1 MAKRSS
7 RNNILAGGLVL
18 GSLLLAIATIIMIG
32 DGLDNI
38 ARREYVVHFSLADG
52 VAGLKR
58 GSEVRVGGRRV
69 GAVKSVEFLRAND
82 EIQTIEV
89 TIGIDSSITLR
100 QGAEAELKT
109 PILGANGLL
118 NFESLGTGPAITGT
132 PIPGRRAPMDFLDQ
146 AGVGPEERT
155 RIQSMIK
162 NAESAS
168 VRINEMSGKMNTLVE
183 DFSGDP
189 YQRFKEVLK
198 LAEQYLSENRENV
211 REAIASARS
220 TFEGTDKTVA
230 WLNQEIEARG
240 RVMLDDAQAALQRGR
255 LALED
260 VQKLLGE
267 NRPDIRTA
275 TANFR
280 LASDQLRATL
290 LEVRRS
296 PWRLLYR
303 PDLRELEFELLYD
316 AARSYADA
324 VSNLRGAT
332 EALEATVASGG
343 DRINPDR
350 QTIGD
355 LVQQLDRARQRY
367 TEAEQGF
374 FELIIR
380 RQAEPR

>member
-32 DGLDNI
+32 DGLDNVS
-38 ARREYVVHFSLADG
+38 RREYVVHFSLADG
-52 VAGLKR
+52 VAGLKQ
-58 GSEVRVGGRRV
+58 GSEVRLGGRRV
-69 GAVKSVEFLRAND
+69 GAVKSVDFVRD
-82 EIQTIEV
+82 KDQISTIAV
-89 TIGIDSSITLR
+89 SIGIDRRITLR
-100 QGAEAELKT
+100 DGAVAVLKT
-109 PILGANGLL
+109 PILGANGLI
-118 NFESLGTGPAITGT
+118 NFETAGTGEPIVGT
-132 PIPGRRAPMDFLDQ
+132 PVPGRRATLDFLEQ

-155 RIQSMIK
+155 RIQSMIR
-162 NAESAS
+162 NAESAA
-168 VRINEMSGKMNTLVE
+168 VRINEMSGKMSTMVE

-189 YQRFKEVLK
+189 YQRFKDVLK
-198 LAEQYLSENRENV
+198 LAEQYLTENRENV

-220 TFEGTDKTVA
+220 TFEGTDKAVA

-240 RVMLDDAQAALQRGR
+240 QVMLDDAQAALHRAR

-260 VQKLLGE
+260 VQKVLGE

-275 TANFR
+275 MANFR

-303 PDLRELEFELLYD
+303 PDMRELEFELLYD
-316 AARSYADA
+316 SARSYADA

-350 QTIGD
+350 QTIAE

-374 FELIIR
+374 FELIVR
-380 RQAEPR
+380 RQAGSK

>member
-18 GSLLLAIATIIMIG
+18 GSLLLGIATIIMIG

-38 ARREYVVHFSLADG
+38 SRREYVVHFSLADG

-69 GAVKSVEFLRAND
+69 GAVKSVEFVRDND
-82 EIQTIEV
+82 EISTIAV
-89 TIGIDSSITLR
+89 TIGIDGSITLR
-100 QGAEAELKT
+100 EGAEAELKT
-109 PILGANGLL
+109 PILGANGVL
-118 NFESLGTGPAITGT
+118 NFETLGEGPEIDGT
-132 PIPGRRAPMDFLDQ
+132 PITGRRAPLDFLDQ
-146 AGVGPEERT
+146 AGVGPGERT
-155 RIQSMIK
+155 SIQAIIK

-168 VRINEMSGKMNTLVE
+168 ARINDMSGKMSTIID
-183 DFSGDP
+183 DFKNEP
-189 YQRFKEVLK
+189 YERFKEVLK
-198 LAEQYLSENRENV
+198 LTEQYLSENRENV

-220 TFEGTDKTVA
+220 TFEGTDKAVA

-240 RVMLDDAQAALQRGR
+240 NAMLDDAQAALQRAR
-255 LALED
+255 MTLED
-260 VQKLLGE
+260 AQKVLGE
-267 NRPDIRTA
+267 SRPDIRTA
-275 TANFR
+275 MANFR
-280 LASDQLRATL
+280 LSSDQLRATL

-303 PDLRELEFELLYD
+303 PDMRELEFELLYD

-350 QTIGD
+350 ESISD
-355 LVQQLDRARQRY
+355 LVQQLEQARQRY
-367 TEAEQGF
+367 TDAEQGF
-374 FELIIR
+374 FELIVR
-380 RQAEPR
+380 RQAESK